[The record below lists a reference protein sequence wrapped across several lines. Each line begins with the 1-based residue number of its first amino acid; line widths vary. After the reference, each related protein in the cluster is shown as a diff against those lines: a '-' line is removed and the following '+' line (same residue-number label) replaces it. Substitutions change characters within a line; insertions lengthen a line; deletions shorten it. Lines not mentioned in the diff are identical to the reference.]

1 MSRVFWALL
10 ASWLFYLPALAQSPG
25 SVRTVLDGVYS
36 EPQAVRGRQT
46 YTTNCAACHGNA
58 LEGISAPE
66 LTGKRFTER
75 WREGMLD
82 GIYSFIRQRMPLGRP
97 ANATPIP
104 DKDYLD
110 IVTYILQ
117 GNGYPAGAAELA
129 PDTLSRIMFVGKD
142 GPRPVPD
149 GALVVTVGC
158 LSRRD
163 DGGWVLLNA
172 AEPART
178 RSEVSTPDEMK
189 TSSEKSLG
197 ALTFRLAELDAV
209 PDFTPEMHLGH
220 KIQAKGYLVRQ
231 PNAERISLSSMLM
244 LDATCNR

>member
-1 MSRVFWALL
+1 
-10 ASWLFYLPALAQSPG
+10 
-25 SVRTVLDGVYS
+25 VLDGVYS
-36 EPQAVRGRQT
+36 EPQAVRGRQL
-46 YTTNCAACHGNA
+46 YTTTCAACHGNA

-82 GIYSFIRQRMPLGRP
+82 GIYGFIRQRMPFGRP

-117 GNGYPAGAAELA
+117 GNGYPAGTAELA

-158 LSRRD
+158 MSRRD
-163 DGGWVLLNA
+163 DGVWMLLHA
-172 AEPART
+172 VEPART
-178 RSEVSTPDEMK
+178 RSEVSTPDEIK

-209 PDFTPEMHLGH
+209 PDFNPEVHQGH
-220 KIQAKGYLVRQ
+220 KMQAKGYLVRQ